1 MPPLEPRYP
10 TTAGPKYYNVAE
22 AQEKDFTAKYMM
34 MIEFLKEEIN
44 KQQNPEEKKNKQKK
58 LGEMNAWKK
67 SKKTRRNSS
76 RKWIKLFNT

>member
-44 KQQNPEEKKNKQKK
+44 KQQNPEEKKT
-58 LGEMNAWKK
+58 
-67 SKKTRRNSS
+67 SKKNWEKWMPERNP
-76 RKWIKLFNT
+76 RKHEETVQGNQ